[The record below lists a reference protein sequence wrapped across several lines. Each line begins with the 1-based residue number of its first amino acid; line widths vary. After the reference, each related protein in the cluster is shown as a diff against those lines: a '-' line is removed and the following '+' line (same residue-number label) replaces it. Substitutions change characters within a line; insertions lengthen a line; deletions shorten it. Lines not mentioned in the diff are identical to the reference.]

1 MRKYI
6 LIALAVLAGASLNTA
21 EASKKDK
28 KGKKNIQA
36 AETLR
41 LENTSDSISY
51 AAGMAR
57 TEGLMEYLKQ
67 QFGVDGAHLADFI
80 CGYEDA
86 VKQNTDDRL
95 KAYSAGEQIAIMVN
109 SRMIPFLRDEFKGS
123 NDSIDSGMFHKGFIA
138 ALKKDNSVMAD
149 STAKAYF
156 DNEVKANLGRMNEGN
171 RKAGEKFLAE
181 NKTKEGVKT
190 MASGLQ
196 YKILTQGTGK
206 TPKATDEVVVKY
218 EGRLVDGTVFDSSY
232 KRNPQTSTFRA
243 NQVIK
248 GWTEALTMM
257 PAGSTWEL
265 YIPYSL
271 GYGERQAG
279 NLIKP
284 YSALI
289 FKVELVEVK

>member
-1 MRKYI
+1 MRRYI
-6 LIALAVLAGASLNTA
+6 LIALAFLAGASLNTA
-21 EASKKDK
+21 DAAKKDK
-28 KGKKNIQA
+28 KEKKNVKVI
-36 AETLR
+36 ETVELK
-41 LENTSDSISY
+41 NASDTLSY

-67 QFGVDGAHLADFI
+67 QFGVDGTHIADFI

-86 VKQNTDDRL
+86 IKQNTDDRL

-109 SRMIPFLRDEFKGS
+109 SRMIPFLRDEFKGN
-123 NDSIDSGMFHKGFIA
+123 NDSINSSLFHKGFIA
-138 ALKKDNSVMAD
+138 ALKKDSSVMAD
-149 STAKAYF
+149 STAKTYF
-156 DNEVKANLGRMNEGN
+156 DNEVKANLSRMNEGN
-171 RKAGEKFLAE
+171 RKTGEKFLAE

-190 MASGLQ
+190 TASGLQ
-196 YKILTQGTGK
+196 YKVLTQGTGK
-206 TPKATDEVVVKY
+206 TPKETDEVIVKY

-265 YIPYSL
+265 YIPYNL
-271 GYGERQAG
+271 GYGERPAG
-279 NLIKP
+279 TLIKP

-289 FKVELVEVK
+289 FKVELIEVK

>member
-1 MRKYI
+1 M
-6 LIALAVLAGASLNTA
+6 NTA
-21 EASKKDK
+21 DAAKKDK

-36 AETLR
+36 AETLK
-41 LENTSDSISY
+41 LENTSDSLSY

-67 QFGVDGAHLADFI
+67 QFGVDETHLADFI

-86 VKQNTDDRL
+86 IKQNTDDRL

-123 NDSIDSGMFHKGFIA
+123 NDSIDSGMFHKGFVA
-138 ALKKDNSVMAD
+138 ALKKDNSVIAD

-156 DNEVKANLGRMNEGN
+156 DNEVKANLERMNEGN
-171 RKAGEKFLAE
+171 RKAGEKFLEE

-190 MASGLQ
+190 TASGLQ

-243 NQVIK
+243 NQI
-248 GWTEALTMM
+248 GRA
-257 PAGSTWEL
+257 SCR
-265 YIPYSL
+265 
-271 GYGERQAG
+271 ER
-279 NLIKP
+279 
-284 YSALI
+284 
-289 FKVELVEVK
+289 V

>member
-1 MRKYI
+1 MKKYFF
-6 LIALAVLAGASLNTA
+6 IALAILAGASLNTA
-21 EASKKDK
+21 NAAKKNKKDK
-28 KGKKNIQA
+28 KNVQP
-36 AETLR
+36 AETIKLY
-41 LENTSDSISY
+41 NTSDSLSY
-51 AAGMAR
+51 AAGMVR
-57 TEGLMEYLKQ
+57 TEGLKEYLKQ
-67 QFGVDGAHLADFI
+67 QFGVDDAHIADFI

-109 SRMIPFLRDEFKGS
+109 SRMIPFLRNEFKDG
-123 NDSIDSGMFHKGFIA
+123 NDSINSSLFHKGFLA

-149 STAKAYF
+149 SIAKTYF
-156 DNEVKANLGRMNEGN
+156 DNEVKENLSRMNENN
-171 RKAGEKFLAE
+171 RKAGEKFLTE
-181 NKTKEGVKT
+181 NKAKDGVIT
-190 MASGLQ
+190 TPSGLQ
-196 YKILTQGTGK
+196 YKILTKGTGK
-206 TPKATDEVVVKY
+206 IPKDTDEVVVKY

-257 PAGSTWEL
+257 PAGSKWEL

-289 FKVELVEVK
+289 FTVELVKVK